1 MMIYEERVAM
11 PMIPLLLDEMSE
23 LKIMRNNKVDH
34 PRKKSKDLADAVCGA
49 VFGAISHTSKDS
61 NLEIDIHTWS
71 TASRLAQKQRDMV
84 ELETREIPEDIRDF
98 LDEYKLI

>member
-1 MMIYEERVAM
+1 
-11 PMIPLLLDEMSE
+11 
-23 LKIMRNNKVDH
+23 
-34 PRKKSKDLADAVCGA
+34 
-49 VFGAISHTSKDS
+49 
-61 NLEIDIHTWS
+61 WS

>member
-1 MMIYEERVAM
+1 
-11 PMIPLLLDEMSE
+11 
-23 LKIMRNNKVDH
+23 
-34 PRKKSKDLADAVCGA
+34 LADAVCGA

-84 ELETREIPEDIRDF
+84 ELETREIPEDIEDF
-98 LDEYKLI
+98 LNGFGLV